1 MLNRLERML
10 LAAEVAAEEA
20 VLLAV
25 DAEPVTL
32 DRRLDAALL
41 AALEA
46 AVLAREER
54 STFARDVR
62 LLRTDEELLLFTR
75 FLEPEISP
83 LRKDFV
89 LLFVWL
95 PSPLMLDAR
104 VRRLLMLAAL
114 LRSSL
119 PADL

>member
-1 MLNRLERML
+1 ML